1 MLNRELFSE
10 DHELFRDQVK
20 RFVEREIV
28 PHHAQW
34 EKDHIVPRSAWLA
47 AGEAGLLLPA
57 IPDEYGGGGG
67 DRLHS
72 TIVMEELARVGAS
85 GPGFSLHSDIVAP
98 YILSY
103 GTEEQKRKYLPR
115 MAKGEII
122 GAIAMSEPGA
132 GSDLQG
138 VRTSAATRG
147 NGYVLNGSKTFITN
161 GQNADVTIV
170 VAKTDPTA
178 GAKGIT
184 LFLVDGGL
192 PGFSKG
198 RNLEKL
204 GMHAQDTSELFFQDV
219 ELSGD
224 ARLGAEGEGF
234 ILLMKELAWERLQ
247 IAISGIAAAE
257 AALGWTIAY
266 TRERKV
272 FGKTVLD
279 FQTTKHR
286 LAELKTEVQVGRVFV
301 DRCIK
306 QMMDGELD
314 AATAAMAKYWITDLQ
329 CKVMDECVQLH
340 GGYGYMME
348 YPITR
353 AYADARVQ
361 RIYGGTN
368 EIMKELIARTL

>member
-1 MLNRELFSE
+1 MLSRTIFSGE
-10 DHELFRDQVK
+10 HDMYRDQVR
-20 RFVEREIV
+20 RFVEREIA

-34 EKDHIVPRSAWLA
+34 EKHGIVPRSVWLA

-57 IPDEYGGGGG
+57 IPDKYGGGGG

-72 TIVMEELARVGAS
+72 VVVMEELARAGAS
-85 GPGFSLHSDIVAP
+85 GPGFGLHSDIVAP
-98 YILSY
+98 YILAY
-103 GTEEQKRKYLPR
+103 GTEEQRRRYLPR
-115 MAKGEII
+115 MAKGEAI

-138 VRTSAATRG
+138 VRTTALPRG
-147 NGYVLNGSKTFITN
+147 NGYVLNGQKTFITN

-170 VAKTDPTA
+170 VAKTDPSL

-184 LFLVDGGL
+184 LFLLDGGL

-219 ELSGD
+219 ELPGD
-224 ARLGAEGEGF
+224 ARLGQEGQGF

-247 IAISGIAAAE
+247 IAIAGITSAE
-257 AALGWTIAY
+257 AALQWTIAY

-272 FGKTVLD
+272 FGQLVFD
-279 FQTTKHR
+279 FQTTKHK
-286 LAELKTEVQVGRVFV
+286 LAELKTEIQIGRVFV
-301 DRCIK
+301 DRCIQ
-306 QMMDGELD
+306 QMMENELD

-340 GGYGYMME
+340 GGYGYMTE
-348 YPITR
+348 FPITR

>member
-1 MLNRELFSE
+1 MLPRTLFPEEYELY
-10 DHELFRDQVK
+10 RDQVR
-20 RFVEREIV
+20 RFVEREIT
-28 PHHAQW
+28 PHHAKW
-34 EKDHIVPRSAWLA
+34 EKDKVVPRSVWLA
-47 AGEAGLLLPA
+47 AGEAGLLCPS
-57 IPDEYGGGGG
+57 ISDEYGGCGG

-72 TIVMEELARVGAS
+72 TIVIEELARAGAT
-85 GPGFSLHSDIVAP
+85 GPGFALHSDIVAP
-98 YILSY
+98 YIFAY
-103 GTEEQKRKYLPR
+103 GTEEQRQRYLPP

-138 VRTSAATRG
+138 VRTTAMRRG

-161 GQNADVTIV
+161 GQSADLVIV
-170 VAKTDPTA
+170 VAKTDPTL

-184 LFLVDGGL
+184 LFLVDARL

-204 GMHAQDTSELFFQDV
+204 GLHAQDTSELFFQDV
-219 ELSGD
+219 ELPGD
-224 ARLGAEGEGF
+224 ARLGAEGQGF

-247 IAISGIAAAE
+247 IAIAGIASAE
-257 AALGWTIAY
+257 AALQSTLDY
-266 TRERKV
+266 VRQRKV
-272 FGKTVLD
+272 FGQTVFD
-279 FQTTKHR
+279 FQTTKHK
-286 LAELKTEVQVGRVFV
+286 LAELKTEILIGRTFV
-301 DRCIK
+301 DRCIQ
-306 QMMDGELD
+306 QMMDGDLD
-314 AATAAMAKYWITDLQ
+314 ATTSAMAKYWVSDLQ
-329 CKVMDECVQLH
+329 CKVMDQCLQLH